1 MPSTV
6 YSSPTSF
13 GMGSSFYH
21 FWLAE
26 RTDLYDPVAQQNVPY
41 LLPMV
46 PSVTN
51 NYPTNTNDTLGAS
64 RALKG
69 ERLLVT
75 LYTRTGQ
82 VVTNQIE
89 LFDGSGTTPGT
100 AVNGGV
106 NLPFLLPQQ
115 GVKGDTR

>member
-1 MPSTV
+1 M
-6 YSSPTSF
+6 
-13 GMGSSFYH
+13 
-21 FWLAE
+21 
-26 RTDLYDPVAQQNVPY
+26 PY

-46 PSVTN
+46 PSTAN
-51 NYPTNTNDTLGAS
+51 NYPNPNDGYGAS

-82 VVTNQIE
+82 IVTNQIE
-89 LFDGSGTTPGT
+89 SFDGSTG

-106 NLPFLLPQQ
+106 NLPFLLPKQ
-115 GVKGDTR
+115 GVRGDTR